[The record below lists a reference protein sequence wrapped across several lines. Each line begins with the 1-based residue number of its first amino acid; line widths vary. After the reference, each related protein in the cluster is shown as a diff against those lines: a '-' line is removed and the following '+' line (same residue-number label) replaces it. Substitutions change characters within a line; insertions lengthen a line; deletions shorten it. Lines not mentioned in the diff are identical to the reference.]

1 MIKHIFIKE
10 IRETFRD
17 RRVISGAFVGPIF
30 LMFLFVFAFG
40 TIETTLKKPKAPVI
54 HVVRSANEPAFL
66 TELRSNHALRIQE
79 VSSEEVGQK
88 LLREGKAKLIL
99 KLSPTFDEDLAG
111 RKAAT
116 IQALYDPGE
125 VLSTIALR
133 TFQEM
138 VNLKNRSALDQT
150 LRVAGIP
157 VEAAQP
163 IVLKTTELTRDE
175 ALGGSMLIGMLP
187 YLIVI
192 WAFYGGFSAV
202 SDLVAGEKERT
213 TLETLLITPVK
224 RFHVAMGKF
233 LALSLICLASSLSS
247 LVTVLLIGAS
257 GTSLARSVFPNGMN
271 LTPLAVVAILA
282 VLVPLVA
289 FFAGTMLAISA
300 FAKNTR
306 EAQTHLTLLSFIVL
320 VPAMASQFIG
330 FTDWAK
336 DRWVSFVPI
345 LNSSNAI
352 RSALLGRV
360 DPTDLAATVTT
371 SLLLGAVGIF
381 LAVRLFEREE
391 VLARI

>member
-1 MIKHIFIKE
+1 MIKHIFLKE

-40 TIETTLKKPKAPVI
+40 TIETTLKKPKAPLI
-54 HVVRSANEPAFL
+54 HVVRPVQASAFL
-66 TELRSNHALRIQE
+66 DELRANPALRVQE
-79 VSSEEVGQK
+79 VATLEAGQG
-88 LLREGKAKLIL
+88 LLREGKARLIL
-99 KLSPTFDEDLAG
+99 DLSPSFETDLAEH
-111 RKAAT
+111 KAAT
-116 IQALYDPGE
+116 ISALYDPNE

-133 TFQEM
+133 TFQEL
-138 VNLKNRSALDQT
+138 VNIKNRSALDQT

-163 IVLKTTELTRDE
+163 IVLKTTELAHDE

-192 WAFYGGFSAV
+192 WAFYGGFAAV

-233 LALSLICLASSLSS
+233 LALSLICFASSLSS

-257 GTSLARSVFPNGMN
+257 GTSLARSVFPDGMN
-271 LTPLAVVAILA
+271 LTPLAVIAILA
-282 VLVPLVA
+282 ILLPLVA

-300 FAKNTR
+300 YAKNTR

-320 VPAMASQFIG
+320 IPAMASQFIG

-336 DRWVSFVPI
+336 ERWVSFVPI

-360 DPTDLAATVTT
+360 EPVDLAATVAT
-371 SLLLGAVGIF
+371 SLLLGAIGIY